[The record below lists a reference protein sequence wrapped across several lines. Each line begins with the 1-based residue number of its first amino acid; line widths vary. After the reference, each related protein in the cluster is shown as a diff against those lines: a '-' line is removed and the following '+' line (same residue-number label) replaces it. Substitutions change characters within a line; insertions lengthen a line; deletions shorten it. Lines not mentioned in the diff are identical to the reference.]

1 MAVSLGFASDAIV
14 QEFYVDDD
22 VDQGVRDAI
31 EGETGHPLV
40 DVDYADVVDGAI
52 VWWRAD
58 DAEEEDLADVLVD
71 AMSNLDDGG
80 LIWVL
85 IPKPGRPNSVRVGD
99 VEEAAESRGPARDY
113 LDGAGRQLG
122 GRAPDRASAFAPLV
136 LLTRPGHRNA
146 RRCS

>member
-22 VDQGVRDAI
+22 VDQAVREAI

-71 AMSNLDDGG
+71 APQLRARGRRGG
-80 LIWVL
+80 
-85 IPKPGRPNSVRVGD
+85 GCGD
-99 VEEAAESRGPARDY
+99 RGPACDD
-113 LDGAGRQLG
+113 LDGAGR
-122 GRAPDRASAFAPLV
+122 
-136 LLTRPGHRNA
+136 
-146 RRCS
+146 